1 MHAWSLACTRLGL
14 DVASNSLQGVVYILM
29 VTRSGYMKYRLPAGG
44 TLATAFLVLQ
54 LTDCKLFMNGP

>member
-1 MHAWSLACTRLGL
+1 MHAWSLACMHRLGL
-14 DVASNSLQGVVYILM
+14 GVASNSLHGVVYIL
-29 VTRSGYMKYRLPAGG
+29 G

>member
-1 MHAWSLACTRLGL
+1 
-14 DVASNSLQGVVYILM
+14 
-29 VTRSGYMKYRLPAGG
+29 MKYRLPAGG